1 MAIKIAG
8 TEVINDD
15 KRFLNN
21 ESLPTIRPTLNLD
34 FVNSKTVDPRITFT
48 RSTTATYYDGKTT
61 AKAEENLLRYAT
73 AVHEWSAIA
82 NVNKVGNTEVA
93 PDGTTTAAKIYRTS
107 GTDRCIVYRDDA
119 TVGIVQTHSM
129 YLKAGEKTGAI
140 FQAGLS
146 GNVTV
151 ARWDLSNG
159 TNTYLD
165 TSNGRSQ
172 TITSVGN
179 GWYRVTVTQINNGPY
194 TPFGISDSGSTELFI
209 PNGTDGGYLW
219 GGQLETRDSATALTV
234 TTTTPITRYQP
245 VLKTAAV
252 NTPRLDH
259 DPVTGEAKGLL
270 IEESRTNLHDFSEDF
285 NNAAWVKDG
294 LTITPNY
301 AIAPNGTQTAD
312 MITATDVSYRN
323 YRQIGKATSAITYTS
338 SCYFKA
344 GTSSYVNLHMDSGSV
359 SNKAVMV
366 VDLSTGTMAGAPYT
380 TGNFSSASGSVQHVG
395 NGWYR
400 VILTFTSDA
409 LDRIRWHIFS
419 TSTEEGK
426 YIFAWGAQMEQG
438 AFATSY
444 IPTSGSQVTRSKE
457 DVSITGTYFYDFF
470 NQGEGTLAIKAMLPT
485 NAVSYPCFGN
495 LNGGNSTLQYL
506 GFLKQASG
514 YNAVYSECKDNSG
527 TLAGATIG
535 TSTPNVPFIMGVS
548 YNNRTFYSTGSS
560 SSETDIASRP
570 ITYAFDRLIIGSRK
584 TDNLYVNGY
593 VQKVIYYPQAINN
606 SELDA
611 YVQE

>member
-245 VLKTAAV
+245 VLKTASA
-252 NTPRLDH
+252 NQPRFDH
-259 DPVTGEAKGLL
+259 DPVTGESKGLL
-270 IEESRTNLHDFSEDF
+270 IEEQRTNVFTGNDDLGGNMLPVGGVIQTNVAVSSSGEATAMQFIPSSTSAF
-285 NNAAWVKDG
+285 AYKSGG
-294 LTITPNY
+294 LTGVTTSIFAKSSGKRY
-301 AIAPNGTQTAD
+301 LRIVHAGGGFYSHFDLQEGVAVDSAGS
-312 MITATDVSYRN
+312 ATIED
-323 YRQIGKATSAITYTS
+323 
-338 SCYFKA
+338 
-344 GTSSYVNLHMDSGSV
+344 
-359 SNKAVMV
+359 
-366 VDLSTGTMAGAPYT
+366 
-380 TGNFSSASGSVQHVG
+380 VG

-400 VILTFTSDA
+400 CSHYDA
-409 LDRIRWHIFS
+409 NYHNVTRFYAADNVD
-419 TSTEEGK
+419 STEVAPDDFSG
-426 YIFAWGAQMEQG
+426 ILLWGLQQEVG
-438 AFATSY
+438 SFPTSY
-444 IPTSGSQVTRSKE
+444 IPTSGSQATRGSDAASISDMTWASTGKGSIVCSADPAISASGNARSFFEINGGSTSDRICAYNTNNGVTTYYEFR
-457 DVSITGTYFYDFF
+457 TGNTALW
-470 NQGEGTLAIKAMLPT
+470 GPTLA
-485 NAVSYPCFGN
+485 VSNNVVALSYD
-495 LNGGNSTLQYL
+495 T
-506 GFLKQASG
+506 
-514 YNAVYSECKDNSG
+514 SEMQVAHG
-527 TLAGATIG
+527 
-535 TSTPNVPFIMGVS
+535 
-548 YNNRTFYSTGSS
+548 
-560 SSETDIASRP
+560 DIASTIGGSFRQFVP
-570 ITYAFDRLIIGSRK
+570 TKLLIGDIYSGGAYK
-584 TDNLYVNGY
+584 TNGTIRY
-593 VQKVIYYPQAINN
+593 LKYYPEHLSQA
-606 SELDA
+606 ELQA
-611 YVQE
+611 LTQE